1 MTQVSSARSIKKNA
15 FMNAVLTA
23 SGLLFPL
30 ITFPY
35 VSRVIEPGGTGK
47 VSFAASVVSYFIMF
61 SELGIPIYGIRECA
75 RLRDDRQALSKT
87 VQELFFI
94 NLIMC
99 MFSCMA
105 FIISL
110 FLVPKFAQDKPLFLI
125 AGTALILN
133 CMGMEWMYKGLEEY
147 SYITVRSLIFKVIA
161 LILMFVTVKTVKDY
175 RMYSVVTVLSGY
187 GSFVLNFMRI
197 RKYIDPVSLKDMDLK
212 RHMKPVLTFFAM
224 SVATTVYLSL
234 DTVMLGF
241 MKGDDEVGYY
251 NAAVRI
257 KSVLTAMVTSL
268 GAVVFPRSAY
278 YIENGKKE
286 EFAGLTHKAM
296 NLVCLVSLP
305 LVVYFCIFANEGIR
319 LLSGTLYGASVVPM
333 QIIMP
338 TVFFIG
344 MTNII
349 GVQMLLSLGREKDVL
364 SAEIAGAVVDVVI
377 NILLIPRFGAAGAA
391 AGTLAAEIMVWIV
404 MIIRVAALREDIYK
418 HIYKNV
424 KITVIAL
431 ALLISSAASMWL
443 KFTGLGFF
451 WVLLISSVIFF
462 GVYGAV
468 LVIGKEMTIISIWAD
483 IRRKLSGDR

>member
-35 VSRVIEPGGTGK
+35 VSRVIEPSGTGK
-47 VSFAASVVSYFIMF
+47 VSFAASVVSYFLMF

-161 LILMFVTVKTVKDY
+161 LILMFVTVKNVKDY

-197 RKYIDPVSLKDMDLK
+197 RKYTDPVSLKDMDLK

-296 NLVCLVSLP
+296 NLVCLVSIP
-305 LVVYFCIFANEGIR
+305 LAVYFCIFAKEGIR
-319 LLSGTLYGASVVPM
+319 LLSGTLYGESVVPM

-349 GVQMLLSLGREKDVL
+349 GIQMLLSLGREMDVL
-364 SAEIAGAVVDVVI
+364 YAEIAGAVVDVVI
-377 NILLIPRFGAAGAA
+377 NLMLIPGYGAAGAA
-391 AGTLAAEIMVWIV
+391 AGTLAAEIVVWIV
-404 MIIRVAALREDIYK
+404 MLIEVSKLKDDVYR
-418 HIYKNV
+418 HIYSNV
-424 KITVIAL
+424 HAGKILIAL
-431 ALLISSAASMWL
+431 AVASAAAVGL
-443 KFTGLGFF
+443 KFADLNVAVIL
-451 WVLLISSVIFF
+451 VLSAVIFF
-462 GVYGAV
+462 GIYGMLLMIIKEPGV
-468 LVIGKEMTIISIWAD
+468 TELKSLVSARFG
-483 IRRKLSGDR
+483 RKD

>member
-1 MTQVSSARSIKKNA
+1 
-15 FMNAVLTA
+15 MNAVLTA

-47 VSFAASVVSYFIMF
+47 VSFAASVVSYFLMF

-147 SYITVRSLIFKVIA
+147 SYITIRSLIFKVIA

-187 GSFVLNFMRI
+187 GSFVLNFLRI

-349 GVQMLLSLGREKDVL
+349 GIQMLLSLGREMDVL
-364 SAEIAGAVVDVVI
+364 YAEIAGAVVDVVI
-377 NILLIPRFGAAGAA
+377 NLLLIPGYGAAGAA

-424 KITVIAL
+424 RITVIAL

-451 WVLLISSVIFF
+451 LVLLISSVIFF
-462 GVYGAV
+462 GVYGSV

>member
-1 MTQVSSARSIKKNA
+1 MTKARSIKKNA
-15 FMNAVLTA
+15 LMNAVLTA

-47 VSFAASVVSYFIMF
+47 VSFAASVVSYFLMF

-147 SYITVRSLIFKVIA
+147 SYITIRSLIFKVIA

-187 GSFVLNFMRI
+187 GSFVLNFLRI

-349 GVQMLLSLGREKDVL
+349 GIQMLLSLGREMDVL
-364 SAEIAGAVVDVVI
+364 YAEIAGAVVDVVI
-377 NILLIPRFGAAGAA
+377 NLLLIPGYGAAGAA

-424 KITVIAL
+424 RITVIAL

-451 WVLLISSVIFF
+451 LVLLISSVIFF
-462 GVYGAV
+462 GVYGSV